1 MPIVKAL
8 AYFSKTLSM
17 DEKINAQL
25 VQAGLALW
33 LIFLVSAC
41 AASDK
46 KERTEDGLNVSV
58 PEPEVKR
65 DFPAIKKSGVLRM
78 ITRYSSNTYFLHQGL
93 EYGFEYELLRE
104 FAQEHNLVLDVKVVK
119 PEENPYDMLNRGK
132 GDVIAAN
139 YTVTP
144 TRRRYVMFTYPYNL
158 VDQVIVYSDKID
170 HPPQTIEEL
179 VQQNIPVTIRQNSSY
194 YQQLQR
200 LQDEGYPVSIN
211 IVENKKDTESLLF
224 DVSQGK
230 YLATVADNN
239 IYQAS
244 NNYMK
249 HLVQGP
255 YIAENDTIAWAIRKN
270 APALKKEM
278 DDFLSSHFQID
289 EDRDKPKRSAFLNV
303 LRRRYFER
311 GPQIAEY
318 YNTESPS
325 AAAGVISPYDDLF
338 KEVADSAGIDWL
350 LLAAITAQE
359 TKFNP
364 KAQSWTGALG
374 LMQVLPRYSEVTDV
388 QMLYDAETNIR
399 EGVRIITEHL
409 EHYSYMDSTNQW
421 RFALAAYNAGQGHI
435 ADARRL
441 VIDFNKNPNQWEPTA
456 DALIKLMDRTY
467 YKNARHGFCRGIE
480 TVNYVQEI
488 MSRYQTYKSILAMAD
503 SSNKGGP
510 PGVLGFFNL
519 P

>member
-1 MPIVKAL
+1 MDQIKNVYIV
-8 AYFSKTLSM
+8 YVCF
-17 DEKINAQL
+17 
-25 VQAGLALW
+25 ALW
-33 LIFLVSAC
+33 VMSFIVAC
-41 AASDK
+41 GGNEQRAYPD
-46 KERTEDGLNVSV
+46 DGLNVSV
-58 PEPEVKR
+58 TEPQVKR
-65 DFPAIKKSGVLRM
+65 DFAAIKKSGVLRM

-104 FAQEHNLVLDVKVVK
+104 FAKEHDLALDVKVVK
-119 PEENPYDMLNRGK
+119 PGENPYDMLNNGK

-139 YTVTP
+139 YTITP
-144 TRRRYVMFTYPYNL
+144 DRRRYVRFTYPYNL
-158 VDQVIVYSDKID
+158 VDQVIVFSKKID
-170 HPPQTIEEL
+170 NPPETIEEV
-179 VQQNIPVTIRQNSSY
+179 VQRNIPITIRKNSSY
-194 YQQLQR
+194 YRQLQK
-200 LQDEGYPVSIN
+200 LQNEGYPVNIN
-211 IVENKKDTESLLF
+211 VVENNKDTESLLF
-224 DVSQGK
+224 DVSQGI
-230 YLATVADNN
+230 YMATVADNN

-249 HLVQGP
+249 NLVQGP

-270 APALKKEM
+270 TPELKEEM
-278 DDFLSSHFQID
+278 DDFLSSHFRID
-289 EDRDKPKRSAFLNV
+289 EEDEEPKRSAFLNV

-318 YNTESPS
+318 YSTESP
-325 AAAGVISPYDDLF
+325 AAVAGVISPYDDLF

-350 LLAAITAQE
+350 MLAAITAQE

-374 LMQVLPRYSEVTDV
+374 LMQVLPRYSEVNDV
-388 QMLYDAETNIR
+388 QLLYDAETNIR

-421 RFALAAYNAGQGHI
+421 RFALAAYNAGQGHV

-467 YKNARHGFCRGIE
+467 YRNARHGFCRGIE

-488 MSRYQTYKSILAMAD
+488 MSRYQTYKNILAMAD
-503 SSNKGGP
+503 SSKDGGP
-510 PGVLGFFNL
+510 PGVLGFFNH